1 MDEMTKLYLQRKFS
15 EYYMENELFVP
26 REMERRE
33 WAFVAIST
41 LPDFVMLRHVG
52 FESVM
57 ELRAQIL
64 SSPPAHIYYSSA
76 LYSNPGAEK
85 MEEKGWLG
93 AELIFDIDADHI
105 SGKGNK
111 LQRAKKEIMKL
122 YDILESRFGVKEMEI
137 VFSGSRGYHIHV
149 LDDEFMEL
157 GSAERREIVEFLTL
171 SDYRVTG
178 FDGRLEEIHACVA
191 EVLRKAVRSGK
202 LEELLKR
209 HGLVGKQKARIIE
222 AFSDEGVFERIKKGD
237 FAFLGKGRRVEN
249 FVNFLIEAC
258 VRKISVEV
266 DAPVT
271 GDVKRLIR
279 LPNSLHGKTGFV
291 AKLLSYDELES
302 FDPFSDALA
311 FGEEKIKVVV
321 KRKVRFRMNG
331 EVYEL
336 HPGNVKLPECAA
348 IFLMCRGAA
357 IYGH

>member
-1 MDEMTKLYLQRKFS
+1 MDDMTKAYLQRKFS
-15 EYYMENELFVP
+15 EYYMDNDPFVP
-26 REMERRE
+26 RDMERRE

-41 LPDFVMLRHVG
+41 LPDFVMQRHMG

-57 ELRAQIL
+57 ELKAQIL
-64 SSPPAHIYYSSA
+64 SNPPAHIYYSSA
-76 LYSNPGAEK
+76 FYTNPNAEK
-85 MEEKGWLG
+85 MEDKGWLG

-122 YDILESRFGVKEMEI
+122 YDILESRFGVEEMEI

-149 LDDEFMEL
+149 LDREFTGL

-171 SDYRVTG
+171 SDYRITG
-178 FDGRLEEIHACVA
+178 FDGRLEEIYGCVA
-191 EVLRKAVRSGK
+191 EVLRKAVRRGK

-209 HGLVGKQKARIIE
+209 HGIGGKQKARIIE
-222 AFSDEGVFERIKKGD
+222 LFSDDAIFSRIKKGD
-237 FAFLGKGRRVEN
+237 FSFLGKSKRVES
-249 FVNFLIEAC
+249 FVSFLIEAC
-258 VRKISVEV
+258 ARKISVEV

-271 GDVKRLIR
+271 GDIKRLIR

-291 AKLLSYDELES
+291 AKLLSYHELEG

-321 KRKVRFRMNG
+321 KKKVKFRMNG

>member
-15 EYYMENELFVP
+15 EYYAENDPFIP
-26 REMERRE
+26 KWMERRE

-41 LPDFVMLRHVG
+41 LPDFVMQRHMG

-64 SSPPAHIYYSSA
+64 STTPAHIYYSSA
-76 LYSNPGAEK
+76 LYSNPSAEK
-85 MEEKGWLG
+85 MEDKGWLG

-105 SGKGNK
+105 SGKGNR

-122 YDILESRFGVKEMEI
+122 YEILESRFGVKEMEI

-149 LDDEFMEL
+149 LDEDFMRL

-171 SDYRVTG
+171 SDYRITG
-178 FDGRLEEIHACVA
+178 FEGRLEEVYGCVA
-191 EVLRKAVRSGK
+191 GLLKKAARSGK

-209 HGLVGKQKARIIE
+209 HGIVGKQKSRIVE
-222 AFSDEGVFERIKKGD
+222 ALSEEGAFDRVKKGD
-237 FAFLGKGRRVEN
+237 LAFLGGGKRVQK
-249 FVNFLIEAC
+249 FVDFLIEAC
-258 VRKISVEV
+258 VKKIAVEV

-271 GDVKRLIR
+271 GDIKRLIR

-291 AKLLSYDELES
+291 AKLLSYEELES

-311 FGEEKIKVVV
+311 FGEEKVKVVV
-321 KRKVRFRMNG
+321 KKKVKFRMNG
-331 EVYEL
+331 EMYEL
-336 HPGNVKLPECAA
+336 HPGNVRLPECAA

-357 IYGH
+357 VYGH

>member
-1 MDEMTKLYLQRKFS
+1 MDDMTKLYLQRKFS
-15 EYYMENELFVP
+15 EYYAENDLFIPRNMEK
-26 REMERRE
+26 RE
-33 WAFVAIST
+33 WAFVAISS
-41 LPDFVMLRHVG
+41 LPDFVMQRHMG
-52 FESVM
+52 FESTM

-64 SSPPAHIYYSSA
+64 SNPPAHIYYSSA
-76 LYSNPGAEK
+76 LYNNPNAEK
-85 MEEKGWLG
+85 MEDKGWIG

-105 SGKGNK
+105 SGRGNK

-122 YDILESRFGVKEMEI
+122 YDILENRFGVEKMEI

-149 LDDEFMEL
+149 LDEGFMKL

-171 SDYRVTG
+171 SDYRITG
-178 FDGRLEEIHACVA
+178 FDGRLEEVYGCIA

-202 LEELLKR
+202 LEELLRR
-209 HGLVGKQKARIIE
+209 HGIGGKQKARIIE
-222 AFSDEGVFERIKKGD
+222 AFSDEGVFYRIRNGD
-237 FAFLGKGRRVEN
+237 FAFLGKGKRVEN
-249 FVNFLIEAC
+249 FVNFLIKAC
-258 VRKISVEV
+258 ARKISVEV

-271 GDVKRLIR
+271 GDIKRLIR

-311 FGEEKIKVVV
+311 FGEEEVKVMV
-321 KRKVRFRMNG
+321 KRKEKFKMNG

-336 HPGNVKLPECAA
+336 LPGNAKLPECAA

>member
-1 MDEMTKLYLQRKFS
+1 MDEMTKLYLQRRFS
-15 EYYMENELFVP
+15 DYYAGNKLFVP
-26 REMERRE
+26 REMQRRE

-41 LPDFVMLRHVG
+41 LPDFVMQRHMSFG
-52 FESVM
+52 SEM
-57 ELRAQIL
+57 ELRTHIL
-64 SSPPAHIYYSSA
+64 SKPPAHIYYSSA
-76 LYSNPGAEK
+76 FYTDPGAEK
-85 MEEKGWLG
+85 MEDKGWLG

-122 YDILESRFGVKEMEI
+122 YEILENRFGVKEMEI

-149 LDDEFMEL
+149 LDKDFMGL

-171 SDYRVTG
+171 SDYRITG
-178 FDGRLEEIHACVA
+178 FDGRLEEIYGCMA
-191 EVLRKAVRSGK
+191 EVLRKALKSGK
-202 LEELLKR
+202 LEELLKSD
-209 HGLVGKQKARIIE
+209 GIGGKQKARIIGLL
-222 AFSDEGVFERIKKGD
+222 SDDAISARIKKGD
-237 FAFLGKGRRVEN
+237 FTFLGKSKRVEN

-258 VRKISVEV
+258 AKKISVEV

-279 LPNSLHGKTGFV
+279 LPNSLHGKTGLV

-311 FGEEKIKVVV
+311 FGEERVRVVV
-321 KRKVRFRMNG
+321 KKKVKFRMNG

-348 IFLMCRGAA
+348 IFLMCRGLAV
-357 IYGH
+357 YGH

>member
-15 EYYMENELFVP
+15 EYYAENDPFIP
-26 REMERRE
+26 KWMERRE

-41 LPDFVMLRHVG
+41 LPDFVMQRHMG

-76 LYSNPGAEK
+76 IYSNPSAEK
-85 MEEKGWLG
+85 MEDKGWLG

-105 SGKGNK
+105 SGRGNK

-122 YDILESRFGVKEMEI
+122 YNILESRFGVEEMEI

-149 LDDEFMEL
+149 LDDAFMKL

-171 SDYRVTG
+171 ADYRITG
-178 FDGRLEEIHACVA
+178 FEGRLEEIHSCVA
-191 EVLRKAVRSGK
+191 ELLRKAARSGR
-202 LEELLKR
+202 LEELLKK
-209 HGLVGKQKARIIE
+209 HGIGGKQKSRIIE
-222 AFSDEGVFERIKKGD
+222 ALADEGALDRVKKGD
-237 FAFLGKGRRVEN
+237 FAFLGKGKRVQN
-249 FVNFLIEAC
+249 LVSFLVEAC
-258 VRKISVEV
+258 ARKISVEV

-271 GDVKRLIR
+271 GDIKRLIR
-279 LPNSLHGKTGFV
+279 LPNSLHGKTGLV
-291 AKLLSYDELES
+291 AKLLSYEELES
-302 FDPFSDALA
+302 FDPFSDAVA

-321 KRKVRFRMNG
+321 KKKVKFRMNG

-357 IYGH
+357 VYGH